1 MAFSYCLR
9 YVNNHHRYVSN
20 RLRYV
25 INYDRYV
32 SNYLRYVNNNDRY
45 VSNCIR
51 YVNNCDRYVSYSF
64 ASIVKEFVDNSVL
77 VLVNHVTGR

>member
-45 VSNCIR
+45 VSNYLGMMR
-51 YVNNCDRYVSYSF
+51 FSKYLF
-64 ASIVKEFVDNSVL
+64 
-77 VLVNHVTGR
+77 GRDGNIPPFQSC